1 LAIGLIGGTACY
13 FVVGIVKQ
21 RFKVDDSLD
30 VLAVHGVGG
39 ATGILLTAICVD
51 AALGGAGL
59 PDGRTVAQQF
69 GVQLLG
75 VVATLVWSVVA
86 SYAIVM
92 VVKATV
98 GLRVDKEDEE
108 KGLDQTAH
116 GESGYNI

>member
-1 LAIGLIGGTACY
+1 
-13 FVVGIVKQ
+13 
-21 RFKVDDSLD
+21 
-30 VLAVHGVGG
+30 VHGVGG

-59 PDGRTVAQQF
+59 PDGRTVGQQF
-69 GVQLLG
+69 GIQLLG

-98 GLRVDKEDEE
+98 GLRVGKEDEE